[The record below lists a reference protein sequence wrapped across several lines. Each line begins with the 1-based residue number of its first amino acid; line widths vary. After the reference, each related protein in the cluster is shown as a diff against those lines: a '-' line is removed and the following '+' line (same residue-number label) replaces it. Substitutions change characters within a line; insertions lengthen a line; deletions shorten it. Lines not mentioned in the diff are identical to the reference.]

1 MDANEHR
8 HSSPR
13 PKKAFHKKS
22 RNGCQTC
29 RARRVKCD
37 ERRPICRHC
46 EQRQLSCTFSMAEPS
61 PNSQNESDSVVSSS
75 VLRQRVLE
83 QAAATLS
90 LSTILPYINNST
102 PLRESAAR
110 RRLELRLMHNF
121 TECFMKPFPDH
132 RGAHK
137 VTGWATEVPRM
148 AFQHENLMCSLF
160 ASSAT
165 YLLRTNP
172 EDVELFRA
180 AEVYLALALRSQQQ
194 ALANVETEN
203 ADAICFTGV
212 LLLLN
217 STAKMAWRPI
227 EPYTPPLEFLQIGI
241 GFQSVLAIAKDFYK
255 SSKVMM
261 ITTNSE
267 PDFEKEPIF
276 AKHNLFPFLHLLDA
290 GPSAIDELTDPE
302 TRETYEKTVSYIGYL
317 HRSIT
322 ENDPIYVLSR
332 KIVSFAIVVPQGFV
346 QCVEDKRPR
355 ALVVLAYYFAL
366 MSRFR
371 SIWWIGRMPLREI
384 TAIMNVLPQEW
395 HEQMRWP
402 LTMAGLDLD
411 RTNFSRS

>member
-1 MDANEHR
+1 
-8 HSSPR
+8 
-13 PKKAFHKKS
+13 
-22 RNGCQTC
+22 
-29 RARRVKCD
+29 
-37 ERRPICRHC
+37 
-46 EQRQLSCTFSMAEPS
+46 MAEPS
-61 PNSQNESDSVVSSS
+61 PSSQNESDSVVSSS

-165 YLLRTNP
+165 YLLQTNP

-267 PDFEKEPIF
+267 PDFEKEPVF
-276 AKHNLFPFLHLLDA
+276 AKHNLLPFLNLLDA
-290 GPSAIDELTDPE
+290 GPSTVDELTERE
-302 TRETYEKTVSYIGYL
+302 TREAYEQTVSYIGYL

-322 ENDPIYVLSR
+322 ENDPIYVISR
-332 KIVSFAIVVPQGFV
+332 KIISFAIFVPKGFV
-346 QCVEDKRPR
+346 QCVEEKSPR

-366 MSRFR
+366 MSRVR

-395 HEQMRWP
+395 HEEMRWP

-411 RTNFSRS
+411 RSNFPRS